1 MMGIVGGGLQSP
13 ESYEELASWC
23 DIPNLVDYMIVQM
36 GGGETD
42 WDRHNWYATRRQE
55 PGSGYQF
62 FCWDT
67 EHIFQNVV
75 VDRTRL
81 DNENKPT
88 RIFQRLKE
96 NEEFR
101 LLFADHLHRHY
112 FNGGVMTA
120 EAVEERYMKLATEI
134 HSALA
139 CESAR
144 WGDWRRPGRA
154 YTRDVEWLE
163 EQRRLLED
171 YFPRRPAVVMSQ
183 FSRAGL
189 YPAYSAPVF
198 SPHGG
203 DLPAGGQPLQVS
215 IEVGVGN
222 IYYTTDGSD
231 PRLPGGRTGPGALR
245 YTEPLE
251 LNSTTVLKA
260 RGLRRGTWTALNE
273 AVFAAD
279 VGGLRIT
286 ELMYHPRA
294 PDDDS
299 PFDADDFEFIELLNA
314 GENVL
319 DLEGVRFSGGL
330 RFNFSEGAVPSL
342 QPGEIVLLVE
352 DLEAFATRYDV
363 GRLLIAGAYSG
374 NLSNNSET
382 VMVLDATGSQVVAF
396 SYSDAWHPLSDGG
409 GHSLELRDSDD
420 WPDGLDDGGAWR
432 PSLEIDG
439 SPGLAFIA
447 AKPLG
452 GNQLPGDLNQDANV
466 DISDA
471 ISLLGHLFLG
481 SPATLPCG
489 DGATGDP
496 ANVSLLDVNGDDG
509 VNLTDAIGLLT
520 WLFRGGPPPA
530 LGRECVRIP
539 GCPEVC
545 DP

>member
-1 MMGIVGGGLQSP
+1 
-13 ESYEELASWC
+13 
-23 DIPNLVDYMIVQM
+23 
-36 GGGETD
+36 
-42 WDRHNWYATRRQE
+42 
-55 PGSGYQF
+55 
-62 FCWDT
+62 
-67 EHIFQNVV
+67 
-75 VDRTRL
+75 
-81 DNENKPT
+81 
-88 RIFQRLKE
+88 
-96 NEEFR
+96 
-101 LLFADHLHRHY
+101 
-112 FNGGVMTA
+112 
-120 EAVEERYMKLATEI
+120 
-134 HSALA
+134 
-139 CESAR
+139 
-144 WGDWRRPGRA
+144 
-154 YTRDVEWLE
+154 
-163 EQRRLLED
+163 
-171 YFPRRPAVVMSQ
+171 
-183 FSRAGL
+183 
-189 YPAYSAPVF
+189 
-198 SPHGG
+198 
-203 DLPAGGQPLQVS
+203 
-215 IEVGVGN
+215 
-222 IYYTTDGSD
+222 
-231 PRLPGGRTGPGALR
+231 
-245 YTEPLE
+245 
-251 LNSTTVLKA
+251 
-260 RGLRRGTWTALNE
+260 
-273 AVFAAD
+273 
-279 VGGLRIT
+279 
-286 ELMYHPRA
+286 MYHPRA